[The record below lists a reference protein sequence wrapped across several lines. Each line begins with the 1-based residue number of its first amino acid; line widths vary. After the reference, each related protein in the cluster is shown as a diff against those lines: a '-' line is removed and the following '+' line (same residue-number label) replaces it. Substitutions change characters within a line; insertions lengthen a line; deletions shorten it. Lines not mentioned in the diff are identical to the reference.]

1 MSKHKQKKSQRRAKE
16 RRKQVARRKHLRRG
30 RKRDPMF
37 EAFRDTKLMGQLAVM
52 EYLLGD

>member
-16 RRKQVARRKHLRRG
+16 RRKQVARRKHRRRG
-30 RKRDPMF
+30 RKRDPIF